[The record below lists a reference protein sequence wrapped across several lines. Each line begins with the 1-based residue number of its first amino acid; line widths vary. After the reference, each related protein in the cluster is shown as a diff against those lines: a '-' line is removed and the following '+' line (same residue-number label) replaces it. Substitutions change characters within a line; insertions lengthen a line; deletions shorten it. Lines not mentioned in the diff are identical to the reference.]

1 MAADRSVRSLMGLSG
16 ASSSR
21 VLNLAAIGL
30 AQTSNPGHHASPL
43 FESPVINGAIIL
55 KHRLRADEADLFNPR
70 RAIATKL
77 IIPFERTDMKQGGQS
92 VFIGQRGFEPL
103 LREVGNYGDKLEIKR
118 DMEVLR
124 LIDQVPSLDPFLLRE
139 HLRGNGVNPDPCYF
153 EISASDQQRMF
164 DYAAAE
170 VGRLTALATG
180 LRGGGGAGSASTA
193 RMVLALLSSEV
204 NEKLEPL
211 RATLN
216 LRPEEFC
223 EGVFSWRGFIYY
235 KWSISEFWPKL
246 IKTLREIKTIHPS
259 GKVSAAEAA
268 FMTSAKQ
275 MIISGARDNSN
286 AVRTVIHKYDDAY
299 AGMIDRRDPRLFR
312 EFLLAAPAMF
322 LEIGGKMGAMAHV
335 TSFWSYRFPSGAI
348 KHADAEELMAIFQD
362 FTKSFGH
369 EQLEAA

>member
-30 AQTSNPGHHASPL
+30 AQAGNPGHRSNPL
-43 FESPVINGAIIL
+43 FESPVLNGAIIL

-92 VFIGQRGFEPL
+92 VFVGQRGFESL

-170 VGRLTALATG
+170 IGRLTALATG
-180 LRGGGGAGSASTA
+180 LRGGGVSSASTA

-211 RATLN
+211 RATLK
-216 LRPEEFC
+216 LGPEEFC

-235 KWSISEFWPKL
+235 KWSIGEFWPKL
-246 IKTLREIKTIHPS
+246 IKTLHEIKTIQPA
-259 GKVSAAEAA
+259 GKVNVAEAA
-268 FMTSAKQ
+268 FLTSAKQ
-275 MIISGARDNSN
+275 MIIRGARDNSD
-286 AVRTVIHKYDDAY
+286 AVRAVIHKYDDAY
-299 AGMIDRRDPRLFR
+299 ASMIDRQDPRLFR

-335 TSFWSYRFPSGAI
+335 TSFWSYRFPSGVI
-348 KHADAEELMAIFQD
+348 KHADAEELIAIFQD
-362 FTKSFGH
+362 FTKSFGQ
-369 EQLEAA
+369 ELLEAA